1 MSIVLSTPTG
11 FIEPPT
17 NEIFIWKYIKIIATN
32 SGILYIQYRN
42 KSIVHRK
49 TEHKAFFL
57 KYSSE
62 FTTGYSFT
70 YSTDN
75 TLKSRIHEV

>member
-1 MSIVLSTPTG
+1 MSTVLSTPRG

-17 NEIFIWKYIKIIATN
+17 NEIFIWKYVKIKARN

-42 KSIVHRK
+42 KSIVRQK
-49 TEHKAFFL
+49 TEPEAFFL

-62 FTTGYSFT
+62 F
-70 YSTDN
+70 N
-75 TLKSRIHEV
+75 E